1 MDPRLSLLPLNS
13 LRAFEAAARHLSFS
27 HAADELGVTP
37 AAVSHQIRALE
48 ERLGHRLFLRRTRA
62 VELTDAG
69 RRLLPGVAQ
78 GFTTLVRA
86 VAELGAPE
94 DESVLTVTAS
104 PSVAARWLLP
114 RLDGF
119 QSAHPDLDI
128 RISASNRL
136 VDLGREWVDVGL
148 RFGQGNYPGMHI
160 DRLMD
165 VDLFPVCSP
174 DMVTPQKPLNC
185 PADLAHHTLL
195 HDESWSWRDGPVP
208 GWEMWLKAIGETG
221 VDARRGMRLD
231 GAALTLEAAAM
242 GRGVALASSGIT
254 GDDLA
259 SGRLI
264 RPFDPSLD
272 LPLDL
277 GIFFV
282 CQPETLER
290 PAVAAFRDWVL
301 AEVAAGSRI
310 LPG

>member
-1 MDPRLSLLPLNS
+1 MDPRLSLLPLNG

-27 HAADELGVTP
+27 HAAEELGVTP
-37 AAVSHQIRALE
+37 AAVSHQIRGLE

-62 VELTDAG
+62 VALTDAG
-69 RRLLPGVAQ
+69 LRLLPGVAQ

-86 VAELGAPE
+86 VADLEESG
-94 DESVLTVTAS
+94 DETVLTVTAS

-119 QSAHPDLDI
+119 QGANPGVDI

-136 VDLGREWVDVGL
+136 VDLAREGVDVGL
-148 RFGQGNYPGMHI
+148 RFGPGRYPGMHV

-174 DMVTPQKPLNC
+174 GLVTALKPLAC

-195 HDESWSWRDGPVP
+195 HDESWGRQEGPVP
-208 GWEMWLKAIGETG
+208 GWEMWLKAIGETA

-231 GAALTLEAAAM
+231 GATLTLEAAAM
-242 GRGVALASSGIT
+242 GRGVALASSGIA

-272 LPLDL
+272 LALDL
-277 GIFFV
+277 GIFLV
-282 CQPETLER
+282 CTPEALER
-290 PAVAAFRDWVL
+290 PAVSAFRDWVL
-301 AEVAAGSRI
+301 AEVAAGSRVVST
-310 LPG
+310 